1 MSFFSKRRSSVTK
14 NGLFFFQKK
23 GVLFFNL
30 FQKIFCQ
37 RLISKVYDFHI
48 GLSQTDSF
56 KGSFFKCF
64 SQIVFSYVFGFSNVF
79 CFCKV
84 FCLTNVF
91 QMLFP
96 YFRCFFVSCS
106 QGFFFFSRF
115 LLFSRINFLL
125 KDYFSVKA
133 ITIVPNT
140 YHHPQRDID
149 TVVYGD
155 DFVAVAEDDQL
166 DHFERVLENSME
178 IKRVGRIGPGRCS
191 NVSSVGLAMDPPGRR
206 TRNCRKSC

>member
-1 MSFFSKRRSSVTK
+1 
-14 NGLFFFQKK
+14 
-23 GVLFFNL
+23 
-30 FQKIFCQ
+30 
-37 RLISKVYDFHI
+37 
-48 GLSQTDSF
+48 
-56 KGSFFKCF
+56 
-64 SQIVFSYVFGFSNVF
+64 
-79 CFCKV
+79 
-84 FCLTNVF
+84 
-91 QMLFP
+91 MLA
-96 YFRCFFVSCS
+96 R
-106 QGFFFFSRF
+106 FFFSSHGFCCSRGLIF
-115 LLFSRINFLL
+115 FSRII
-125 KDYFSVKA
+125 FSVKA

-191 NVSSVGLAMDPPGRR
+191 NVSSVGLAMDPPGRK